1 MEHVVEDKN
10 ADEFSEKIDLQ
21 EVEIVSPDAYE
32 EEEPEQQL
40 IGWPRWMLNKTG
52 FWGLFIT
59 NFVIQEMM
67 IAYDNSLWVH
77 FFTPE
82 DKQAL
87 IDTTTEY
94 YLATVAQMSQE
105 YEENEETEV
114 SPTAFAVCYLLAVPV
129 ALNFAMMLYH
139 FMKHPYTKPGEEA
152 HPPSIIGDFVKIGPP
167 FVGILMG
174 AGLEVCQVFNFPKW
188 AQISFPPPIGV
199 VGGFGNSIT
208 NSYFI
213 HEAADESG
221 GGFKGFLKGLI
232 QAFIIKTFYNDKSV
246 WGKFH
251 LALIQLGIILGHI
264 AEGTVGAQAV
274 IEYLK
279 LIGYNSLPY
288 QVQLAISV
296 TLGVFFAVALT
307 AFEGLPEARCVHT
320 QANSRSGIHWP
331 GSITKLEDWE
341 NFIKSTP
348 RIVVTSWK
356 WYSAILHSLITVL
369 GTAELL
375 GPTTAGPWDGLLYNI
390 LIATGA
396 AVVVGYGNM
405 YGTFSSLDFA
415 IERCIELDLPEWLSK
430 IFKKD
435 MYVEHGEI
443 HIYDRNV
450 QIRLPDCINNLRQ
463 RNKSDEGLPL
473 LSGDAQRVSCLSGVF
488 HQVKEKA
495 SDLVSLCSNPRAQL
509 HEIPEPK
516 DINDIPLT
524 VFQQRFANT

>member
-1 MEHVVEDKN
+1 MESVIEIDN
-10 ADEFSEKIDLQ
+10 NENEFFGESDPQ

-59 NFVIQEMM
+59 NLVIQEMM
-67 IAYDNSLWVH
+67 IGYDNSLWVH

-94 YLATVAQMSQE
+94 YLATVDQMSQE
-105 YEENEETEV
+105 NEETAV
-114 SPTAFAVCYLLAVPV
+114 SPKAFAVCCLLAVPV

-152 HPPSIIGDFVKIGPP
+152 HPPSIISDFFKIGPP
-167 FVGILMG
+167 FVGILTG
-174 AGLEVCQVFNFPKW
+174 AGLEFFQVFNLPKW
-188 AQISFPPPIGV
+188 AQITFPPLIGV
-199 VGGFGNSIT
+199 GGGLGNSIT
-208 NSYFI
+208 NGYFI

-221 GGFKGFLKGLI
+221 GGFKGFLNGLI

-415 IERCIELDLPEWLSK
+415 TERCIERDLPEWLSK

-435 MYVEHGEI
+435 MSVEHGEI

-473 LSGDAQRVSCLSGVF
+473 LLGDAQRVSCLSGVF
-488 HQVKEKA
+488 HKVN
-495 SDLVSLCSNPRAQL
+495 SNLFGFCCKPRAPQL
-509 HEIPEPK
+509 HEIPEPE
-516 DINDIPLT
+516 DINDIPMT
-524 VFQQRFANT
+524 PQRFANI